1 MAVDWPLLRFL
12 SNKNVVLAS
21 ASPRRREI
29 LTDMGIV
36 FEVVTTLKP
45 DENDPFAYATPGEY
59 VKDTARMK
67 AKEVLARCQADR
79 SLPDADIVIGADTVV
94 VIDGHVLE
102 KPRDYDHAVTM
113 LQKLS
118 GRTHEVLTGVCVLG
132 PCERTFVETTRVTFS
147 EIDADTIKAYVASR
161 EPFDKAGAY
170 GIQGEASLFVQSI
183 EGDYWNVASIQ
194 SWAA

>member
-1 MAVDWPLLRFL
+1 MPIDWPLLRFL
-12 SNKNVVLAS
+12 SKKKVILAS

-29 LTDMGIV
+29 LTDMGLV

-45 DENDPFAYATPGEY
+45 DENNPLAYESPAEY

-67 AKEVLARCQADR
+67 AKEVLERCQADR

-102 KPRDYDHAVTM
+102 KPRDDNHAEAM

-183 EGDYWNVASIQ
+183 EGDYWNVVN
-194 SWAA
+194 